1 MKIEVY
7 TKDSF
12 DKETQNVEKLFKSF
26 SGFNTRMKYTK
37 IYDIIL
43 DEKKNY
49 FKKIAKEVIIDPI
62 VEEYRIYEE
71 KLPFSNFD
79 IFVEVWYKKSVT
91 DVVGKSVVDAI
102 EKAGFKR
109 PEDVRT
115 AKCFYFKNLN
125 NKLIKEFINE
135 NFSNELIND
144 VIFKK
149 F

>member
-7 TKDSF
+7 TKDKF
-12 DKETQNVEKLFKSF
+12 DKETQNIEKLFKSF
-26 SGFNTRMKYTK
+26 SGFNTDIKYTK

-43 DEKKNY
+43 DKGKDY
-49 FKKIAKEVIIDPI
+49 FNKIAREVILDPI
-62 VEEYRIYEE
+62 VEEYRIYDK
-71 KLPFSNFD
+71 KLPFDDFD
-79 IFVEVWYKKSVT
+79 ISIEVWYKKSVV

-109 PEDVRT
+109 PDDVRT
-115 AKCFYFKNLN
+115 AKCFYFKNVDT
-125 NKLIKEFINE
+125 KLIKEFIDE
-135 NFSNELIND
+135 NFSNELINE